1 MKWVETLTEKEV
13 ISEEETSYRDV
24 FKNKNFVKLLS
35 GQLFSNVGDAVF
47 RIAIVL
53 YVYSLT
59 GSAAQ
64 MTFVLAAQTLPWI
77 IIGPLSGVLADRISR
92 KAIMVSA
99 DFIRAFSIIAIP
111 FINSFYILLII
122 AFIDG
127 VGSSSFAAPRSAA
140 IPEIVGL
147 KLYVKAI
154 SISRL
159 IFQTLAV
166 LGPLMA
172 APIYAFFG
180 PPSFWITSGCYFL
193 SGVIIF
199 LTAIPSASRKEEK
212 LTMRTMF
219 SDLGEGLNFLIKQRI
234 IRVLLVLFAFVVIG
248 STFAGPLI
256 YPWLFEIRYAGDIA
270 FEQIANIEYGILG
283 AVVALGTVI
292 GNILFAKFEKQIGRN
307 RAIIAGVVA
316 LSIYY
321 MIFIFTPPLYVIG
334 IFGFISGLM
343 LGMHSLSINAYFAE
357 EVPNEIR
364 GRAYSATNAY
374 VQVFSVICLSL
385 SGLTSESIGI
395 ANTMVMASGI
405 LLLGIVFL
413 SIKTRL
419 FNFTKL
425 RTTEIAPVPTIGD

>member
-1 MKWVETLTEKEV
+1 MEILTESKIENENE
-13 ISEEETSYRDV
+13 SSYRDV
-24 FKNKNFVKLLS
+24 FRNKEFVKLLS
-35 GQLFSNVGDAVF
+35 GQLFSNIGDAVF

-77 IIGPLSGVLADRISR
+77 LIGPISGVLADRISR

-99 DFIRAFSIIAIP
+99 DFMRAISIIAIP
-111 FINSFYILLII
+111 FVHSFYLLLII
-122 AFIDG
+122 AFLDG

-147 KLYVKAI
+147 KSYVKAI

-180 PPSFWITSGCYFL
+180 PPAFWITSGCYVL
-193 SGVIIF
+193 SGLII
-199 LTAIPSASRKEEK
+199 LRTVIPSASREKET
-212 LTMRTMF
+212 LTMKTIF
-219 SDLGEGLNFLIKQRI
+219 SDLREGLSFLFRHPIIKI
-234 IRVLLVLFAFVVIG
+234 LLVLFAFIIIG
-248 STFAGPLI
+248 ASFAGPLL
-256 YPWLFEIRYAGDIA
+256 YPWIFEIRHGGNVLL
-270 FEQIANIEYGILG
+270 EQLANIEFGIIG
-283 AVVALGTVI
+283 AIVAFGTVI
-292 GNILFAKFEKQIGRN
+292 GTLLFAKFEKRIGRS
-307 RAIIAGVVA
+307 RAIIAGVVGLA
-316 LSIYY
+316 VYY
-321 MIFIFTPPLYVIG
+321 IIFIFTPSIYVIG
-334 IFGFISGLM
+334 VFGLISGILA
-343 LGMHSLSINAYFAE
+343 GMHSLSINAYFAE

-385 SGLTSESIGI
+385 SGLTSEAMGI
-395 ANTMVMASGI
+395 ANTMLMASGI
-405 LLLGIVFL
+405 LFLGIILL
-413 SIKTRL
+413 SIKTKFL
-419 FNFTKL
+419 KFTKVKIVS
-425 RTTEIAPVPTIGD
+425 TAPIAGD

>member
-1 MKWVETLTEKEV
+1 MTENKIKNEDE
-13 ISEEETSYRDV
+13 SSYRDV
-24 FKNKNFVKLLS
+24 FRNKEFVKLLS
-35 GQLFSNVGDAVF
+35 GQLFSNIGDAVF
-47 RIAIVL
+47 RISIVL

-77 IIGPLSGVLADRISR
+77 LVGPISGVLADRISR

-99 DFIRAFSIIAIP
+99 DFLRAASIIAIP
-111 FINSFYILLII
+111 FISSFYILLIL

-127 VGSSSFAAPRSAA
+127 VGSSSFSAPRSAA

-180 PPSFWITSGCYFL
+180 PPAFWITSGSYAI
-193 SGVIIF
+193 SGIIIL
-199 LTAIPSASRKEEK
+199 LTTIPSASREKEK
-212 LTMRTMF
+212 LTIRTIF
-219 SDLGEGLNFLIKQRI
+219 RDLGEGLSFLFRQRI
-234 IRVLLVLFAFVVIG
+234 IRVLLVLFTFVVIG
-248 STFAGPLI
+248 SAFAGPLL
-256 YPWLFEIRYAGDIA
+256 YPWIFEIRYGGNAA
-270 FEQIANIEYGILG
+270 FEQIANIEFGVIG
-283 AVVALGTVI
+283 AIVALGTVI
-292 GNILFAKFEKQIGRN
+292 GNILFAKYEKRIGRN

-316 LSIYY
+316 LAVYY
-321 MIFIFTPPLYVIG
+321 MIFIFTPSIYVIG
-334 IFGFISGLM
+334 AFGFVSGLM

-374 VQVFSVICLSL
+374 IQVFSVTCLAL
-385 SGLTSESIGI
+385 SGLTSEAMGI
-395 ANTMVMASGI
+395 ANTMLMASGV
-405 LLLGIVFL
+405 LLLGIILL
-413 SIKTRL
+413 SVKTRL
-419 FNFTKL
+419 FNFTNIK
-425 RTTEIAPVPTIGD
+425 TETIAPLPGD